1 MAYTTIDNPEL
12 YFQTKLYTGDGNS
25 TQAITLDG
33 SENMQPDWIWIK
45 NRTDGHYHNLNDSVR
60 GVGAAKVLRANTN
73 GEEGG
78 TSGHVS
84 VIGSNGFT
92 VAAGTSDSEEVNTS
106 SDNYVA
112 WNWKAGTSFSNDAS
126 ATSVGTID
134 SSGSVSDVSGFSI
147 CSFTGTGSNGTIKH
161 GLSTAPKM
169 IIFKQ
174 RNGSGYWLTYH
185 ASIGAGTI
193 LRLDTDDAK
202 SDSSVWFQSTD
213 PTSSVFSVG
222 TSSNN
227 NGSSN
232 TYIAYCFADVKGYSK
247 FGSYVGNG
255 SASDGVFIYTGFKP
269 AFTLIKQTSG
279 ADKWSMFDA
288 KRNPF
293 NEVDLNIRANQADAE
308 VDQSNKEVD
317 YLSNGIKLHTA
328 SGEWNSS
335 GSSYIY
341 MAFAESPFVNS
352 NGVPNNAR

>member
-1 MAYTTIDNPEL
+1 MSYTEIDDPSA
-12 YFQTKLYTGDGNS
+12 YFQTVLFASKG
-25 TQAITLDG
+25 AITFDG
-33 SENMQPDWIWIK
+33 SSDLQPDMIWNK
-45 NRTDGHYHNLNDSVR
+45 NRDSAGYSHHIVDSVR
-60 GVGAAKVLRANTN
+60 GVSKLLRVDSNIAEFTSADSITSLNTD
-73 GEEGG
+73 
-78 TSGHVS
+78 
-84 VIGSNGFT
+84 GFT
-92 VAAGTSDSEEVNTS
+92 IGNDANGYMQSGSDKIVT
-106 SDNYVA
+106 
-112 WNWKAGTSFSNDAS
+112 WGWKAGTSFTNDAS
-126 ATSVGTID
+126 ATGIGSID
-134 SSGSVSDVSGFSI
+134 SSGSVSDTAGFSI

-161 GLSTAPKM
+161 GLSTAPRM

-174 RNGSGYWLTYH
+174 RNGTGYWLTYH

-202 SDSSVWFQSTD
+202 SDSSVWFQNTD

-232 TYIAYCFADVKGYSK
+232 TYIAYCFAEKKGYSK
-247 FGSYVGNG
+247 FGSYTGNG

-293 NEVDLNIRANQADAE
+293 NEVDLNIRANQSDAE
-308 VDQSNKEVD
+308 VDQANKEVD
-317 YLSNGIKLHTA
+317 YLSNGIKLRTS

-341 MAFAESPFVNS
+341 MCFAESPFVTS
-352 NGVPNNAR
+352 TGIPTTAR

>member
-1 MAYTTIDNPEL
+1 MSYTNGLDNPQL

-33 SENMQPDWIWIK
+33 DENMQPDWIWIK
-45 NRTDGHYHNLNDSVR
+45 NRTDGHYSNLNDSVR
-60 GVGAAKVLRANTN
+60 GVGATKVLRSNTN
-73 GEEGG
+73 GAEGG

-193 LRLDTDDAK
+193 LRLDTTDAK
-202 SDSSVWFQSTD
+202 SDSSVWFQNTD

-232 TYIAYCFADVKGYSK
+232 TYIAYCLAEKKGYSK
-247 FGSYVGNG
+247 FGSYTGNG
-255 SASDGVFIYTGFKP
+255 NADGPFVYLGFRP
-269 AFTLIKQTSG
+269 AWVLVKLSSG
-279 ADKWSMFDA
+279 VDDWQILDN
-288 KRNPF
+288 KRSPH
-293 NEVDLNIRANQADAE
+293 NI
-308 VDQSNKEVD
+308 VGG
-317 YLSNGIKLHTA
+317 YLRP
-328 SGEWNSS
+328 NSS
-335 GSSYIY
+335 GVTVDNDVIDFTSNGFKLRTSAGSWNPSGGTFIY
-341 MAFAESPFVNS
+341 MAFAESPLVNS
-352 NGVPNNAR
+352 NGVPATAR